1 MKITKYTF
9 PESSFLSIEKD
20 LGLIVDLMMKNNRLK
35 KLLYYTSSDCL
46 IKNNL
51 TEDESLSLFGEQIKI
66 LPKIKIDNELLVY
79 VVITFDNF
87 IPTDNPE
94 FRDNIITFDIICH
107 YDQWNLKDF
116 ELRPFKIAGE
126 IDSMLNNK
134 HLSGIGTLN
143 FTGAEQ
149 TVFNDEY
156 AGISLIYIATHG
168 DEDKKNMPNP
178 ADEASFIEDFNET
191 YNQ

>member
-87 IPTDNPE
+87 IPTGNPK

-156 AGISLIYIATHG
+156 AGMSLMYIATHG

-178 ADEASFIEDFNET
+178 VDEASFIEDFNET